1 MKTKV
6 CNIIKSH
13 MAEMEK
19 MLGEL
24 KSIVREAE
32 NISEQA
38 TLREDVFNIESSVS
52 DLIKDVEGID
62 DERDN
67 EMQRVK

>member
-1 MKTKV
+1 
-6 CNIIKSH
+6 

-24 KSIVREAE
+24 KHIVREAE
-32 NISEQA
+32 NVSEQA

-52 DLIKDVEGID
+52 NLIKDVEGID
-62 DERDN
+62 DESN
-67 EMQRVK
+67 NKMQRIE